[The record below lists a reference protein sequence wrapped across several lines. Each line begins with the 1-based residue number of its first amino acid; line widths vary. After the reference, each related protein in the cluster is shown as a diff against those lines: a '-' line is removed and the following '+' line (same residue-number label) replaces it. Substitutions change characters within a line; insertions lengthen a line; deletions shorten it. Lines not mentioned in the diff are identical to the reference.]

1 MSSARGWFVL
11 LLFALTLVAPAQ
23 PLRPPKGPNDPMFS
37 PEDEKTLTGY
47 LLDLGKFMRFD
58 KATRALASKA
68 KTDEALRKEMDDD
81 EGKEDGIVR
90 WVEVIAT
97 TKPVMVGLLK
107 EAGLEP
113 REFVL
118 TSYALMLAMVH
129 ADVLK
134 ANPLNPTPP
143 YVPRANLGFVRSQE
157 DRLATLF
164 KDLAEEE
171 EEGGASPTAKI
182 PDLVP
187 GSPVTPLPTPAPA
200 ASATET
206 PSPTPQAK

>member
-1 MSSARGWFVL
+1 MSSAPGLMSSASARWL
-11 LLFALTLVAPAQ
+11 ALFLALTLALPASAQ

-47 LLDLGKFMRFD
+47 LLDLGKFVRFD
-58 KATRALASKA
+58 KATRALSAKA

-81 EGKEDGIVR
+81 EAKEEGIVR
-90 WVEVIAT
+90 WVEAIAT
-97 TKPVMVGLLK
+97 TKPIMVGVLK

-187 GSPVTPLPTPAPA
+187 GSPVTPLPAPA
-200 ASATET
+200 AT
-206 PSPTPQAK
+206 PEPK